1 MVVVVG
7 RGCAFLV
14 AKTELLIGHQG
25 TEVPCMTNGKHWD
38 GWACGDAQLR
48 CTFIID
54 FFMQRSFANKG
65 AEMSD

>member
-1 MVVVVG
+1 MVVVVVEG
-7 RGCAFLV
+7 GCAFLV

-54 FFMQRSFANKG
+54 FFYAALICKQRRGN
-65 AEMSD
+65 E